1 MSVKPCQHHAA
12 KLLCLQLIQ
21 SKRPRMSNDQTV
33 LVPVDGSA
41 TSGKALD
48 EAIRLARFS
57 GGRLRLL
64 HVVDELRHVNGFQP
78 AMNYL
83 NDIVPLMRV
92 AGEKRLSKGQQKA
105 LEAVNQCA
113 PGISPG

>member
-41 TSGKALD
+41 TSGKARD
-48 EAIRLARFS
+48 EAIGLAR
-57 GGRLRLL
+57 
-64 HVVDELRHVNGFQP
+64 
-78 AMNYL
+78 
-83 NDIVPLMRV
+83 
-92 AGEKRLSKGQQKA
+92 
-105 LEAVNQCA
+105 
-113 PGISPG
+113 